1 MRFSFFLTL
10 VAAMIIMGCS
20 SSDPVNPTSDL
31 ANAESISPI
40 GLLGVFELTI
50 DQDTLAV
57 DMHAKRNMSAIGDS
71 NLVSGLTF
79 FTISPCAGCF
89 KMTDIGIDPVAGTL
103 DLTYNLAHPFAMGS
117 DALPPRAT
125 NRKDLNIFDTA
136 LVIVPKS
143 GVTALDFTAVD
154 IFAKVVANASGY
166 TTELKN
172 VPDVPDQAM
181 PFVLVIDD
189 SAGSPITSTYN
200 KFEQGTNHDFTVKF
214 SLIPGGDK
222 LVFDMYLTM
231 GYGAAASGKDKP
243 SFLAPKYFNPEYN
256 RKNAWKVLV
265 DVPEDWATAD
275 TVTTHP
281 IAVSVYDWQ
290 VGAVVSTDWA
300 TETTL
305 TKVRAASEVASVS
318 IECGLDVV
326 ATVTTP
332 NVGGTGMPD
341 NPLEYSFAFANA
353 SAQGPGVYLGLA
365 TVTDGR
371 VAPTTVG
378 AFDGTIHVSTLGV
391 ITPYV
396 NPGFVTYQIFTYT
409 VI

>member
-40 GLLGVFELTI
+40 GLLGVYELTI

-57 DMHAKRNMSAIGDS
+57 DMVAKRNMSAIGDS

-89 KMTDIGIDPVAGTL
+89 NLTDIGYDAVAGTL
-103 DLTYNLAHPFAMGS
+103 DLTYNLAHPFAMG
-117 DALPPRAT
+117 DGGLPPNAG

-136 LVIVPKS
+136 LVIVP
-143 GVTALDFTAVD
+143 TAGATKVDFTGIGVYGG
-154 IFAKVVANASGY
+154 IVANAAGY

-172 VPDVPDQAM
+172 VPAVADDAF

-189 SAGSPITSTYN
+189 SAALPPANTYN
-200 KFEQGTNHDFTVKF
+200 KFEQGTNHDFDVKF
-214 SLIPGGDK
+214 LLTAGDDK
-222 LVFDMYLTM
+222 LVFDLFLTM

-243 SFLAPKYFNPEYN
+243 SFLAPTYFNPEYN
-256 RKNAWKVLV
+256 RKNAWKVGV
-265 DVPEDWATAD
+265 TVAEDWTAGD
-275 TVTTHP
+275 LVTTHP
-281 IAVSVYDWQ
+281 IVVSVYDWQ
-290 VGAVVSTDWA
+290 VGAVVTTDWA

-305 TKVRAASEVASVS
+305 TKVRLASEVASVS
-318 IECGLDVV
+318 IETGLDVV
-326 ATVTTP
+326 ATLTT
-332 NVGGTGMPD
+332 GAGTGMPD
-341 NPLEYSFAFANA
+341 SPLTFTFGIANVN
-353 SAQGPGVYLGLA
+353 AQPIGPYMGLA
-365 TVTDGR
+365 TVTDSR
-371 VAPTTVG
+371 VPPSPVG
-378 AFDGTIHVSTLGV
+378 AFDSTIHVSTLGV

-396 NPGFVTYQIFTYT
+396 NPGFVTYQVFTYE
-409 VI
+409 VV